1 VAPAYGRRDGIAVE
15 PVGDFWAAFSPVSG
29 ESILL
34 NDESAA
40 ILEVLAEGPATTQQ
54 VAAQLALDTGD
65 VAADLHDLV
74 AGCWLTLIDS
84 GLVQQLALDPHVGP

>member
-1 VAPAYGRRDGIAVE
+1 MAPAYGRRDGIAVE

-40 ILEVLAEGPATTQQ
+40 ILEVLAEGPATTEQ

-65 VAADLHDLV
+65 AAADLHDLV
-74 AGCWLTLIDS
+74 DGCWQTLIDS
-84 GLVQQLALDPHVGP
+84 GLVQRLPAEPQAGP